1 MCHQSTLG
9 EYRQLCLLRALWHQ
23 SNKRHPMGAEEG
35 MESIMLVA
43 KKIDSRDP
51 SWERYG
57 HDHGEVFKEVAKSHR
72 PMTATGD

>member
-1 MCHQSTLG
+1 
-9 EYRQLCLLRALWHQ
+9 
-23 SNKRHPMGAEEG
+23 MGAEEG

-57 HDHGEVFKEVAKSHR
+57 HDHGEVFKEVAKSHW
-72 PMTATGD
+72 PVTATGD